1 MKTEGFFVIH
11 TNLSSAHICRHGQWT
26 TKLLLFSNSLH
37 FHPSIRRSNKY
48 SQVFSLTLSWI
59 FICSRKSSLKK
70 SRFFKHLCFCVPCL
84 TVGAVPL
91 LKLLR
96 KRESVNLKV
105 LYFVGSDLPA
115 VLTGEKQK
123 KKQFLLVS
131 RQVLSFKKNSRKT
144 KKLIQFSSECSG
156 DFRLVASV
164 YTAGDSQQ
172 QLSGAI
178 QFYHFP
184 NHVSCQIQS
193 EKRLKRLLLS
203 KWFFRCIPSAFPL
216 RIWRQWKF
224 EEMK

>member
-105 LYFVGSDLPA
+105 LYFVGSD
-115 VLTGEKQK
+115 QK
-123 KKQFLLVS
+123 YG
-131 RQVLSFKKNSRKT
+131 T
-144 KKLIQFSSECSG
+144 KFSACC
-156 DFRLVASV
+156 A
-164 YTAGDSQQ
+164 
-172 QLSGAI
+172 
-178 QFYHFP
+178 H
-184 NHVSCQIQS
+184 
-193 EKRLKRLLLS
+193 
-203 KWFFRCIPSAFPL
+203 W
-216 RIWRQWKF
+216 
-224 EEMK
+224 